1 MAHWCQRPL
10 PTSPPSEPVMDA
22 FVVGLGNPAPI
33 SKRKR
38 MNHEGTRRSTK
49 EDPTQD
55 GFPLWNSCPSW
66 FMPLREA
73 APGKGF
79 RVFGRHDYANNC
91 TAFCSCLLKPRYRC
105 FELWYGACYRPG
117 GIRQQE
123 LKAVSPNLDP
133 G

>member
-1 MAHWCQRPL
+1 
-10 PTSPPSEPVMDA
+10 MDA

-73 APGKGF
+73 ALAKDSGSLAATIMQTIAPLS
-79 RVFGRHDYANNC
+79 A
-91 TAFCSCLLKPRYRC
+91 AAS
-105 FELWYGACYRPG
+105 
-117 GIRQQE
+117 
-123 LKAVSPNLDP
+123 
-133 G
+133 